1 MDQVNSTLINPIE
14 HLVKI
19 ASVGLNVA
27 IEIEYQSVTYYIY
40 LAENKLLYA
49 TNSVDG
55 NGRLERYLKRFSH
68 YIPKL
73 KGIWSKISLETED
86 DNLSNTNNH
95 YPKEYQKI
103 IWLAQNK
110 YLNKKQLQILGK
122 KISQEVLENLLLIP
136 FIDLTKCRTFAHN
149 LPDICFYDLD
159 STIEE
164 AKKRLSQWQTL
175 MPEIQSSYQRPYF
188 FAKADNIQEISSK
201 SREKLSKI
209 LKGFNFRELSAII
222 NEDELTIAK
231 RLHPLIQRKTIIL
244 RNPKPEYESLP
255 KLVANIKKIQEKK
268 DDEITAE
275 INNNIINQNQTLLLE
290 KSYKIA
296 CIDDSTTVLQ
306 SLTEFLNQD
315 NISVFPITNAAKAMM
330 LIHRIEPDL
339 IFLDVSMPVIDGYQ
353 LCSLLRKN
361 PNFQD
366 IPIIIL
372 TGNTGI
378 VNRAKAK
385 LSGATDFMTKPFNQN
400 DILNIIFRYLS
411 D

>member
-27 IEIEYQSVTYYIY
+27 IEIEYQSVTYYLY

-86 DNLSNTNNH
+86 NNLSNINNP

-103 IWLAQNK
+103 IWLAENN

-122 KISQEVLENLLLIP
+122 KISQEILENLLLIP
-136 FIDLTKCRTFAHN
+136 FINPSNCRTFSHN

-164 AKKRLSQWQTL
+164 AKKRVSQWQSL

-188 FAKADNIQEISSK
+188 FAKTDKTREISSK
-201 SREKLSKI
+201 SSEKLSKI
-209 LKGFNFRELSAII
+209 LKGFNFRELSAIL

-231 RLHPLIQRKTIIL
+231 RLYPLIERNTIIL
-244 RNPKPEYESLP
+244 RNPKAEYEFLP
-255 KLVANIKKIQEKK
+255 QLGGNIKQKLEEKDKKITEKI
-268 DDEITAE
+268 DDIV
-275 INNNIINQNQTLLLE
+275 NKNQTLLLE
-290 KSYKIA
+290 KNYKIA

-339 IFLDVSMPVIDGYQ
+339 IFLDVSMPLIDGYQ
-353 LCSLLRKN
+353 LCALLRKN
-361 PNFQD
+361 PKFQD

-385 LSGATDFMTKPFNQN
+385 LSGATDYMTKPFNQN
-400 DILNIIFRYLS
+400 DILNIVFRYLTN
-411 D
+411 